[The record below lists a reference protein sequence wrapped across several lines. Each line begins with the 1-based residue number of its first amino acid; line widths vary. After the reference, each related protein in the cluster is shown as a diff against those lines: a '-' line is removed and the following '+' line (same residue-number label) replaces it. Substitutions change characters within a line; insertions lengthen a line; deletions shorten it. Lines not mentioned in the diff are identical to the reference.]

1 MNFYN
6 FKACI
11 CIIPLLITL
20 ATGEEVS
27 EKEFDNDVELREEE
41 TGGKLR
47 LQSWGNLSD
56 IVDLDRTECVKVG
69 KQFKFYNF

>member
-1 MNFYN
+1 MNFNN

-11 CIIPLLITL
+11 CILPLLITL

-56 IVDLDRTECVKVG
+56 IVDLDRTKCVKVG
-69 KQFKFYNF
+69 QQFKFYNL